1 MAATKALRVVSYN
14 VQRWGR
20 FDAVIDTLS
29 RLRPD
34 VLCLQECCQKRGPG
48 ALQKVADA
56 CGLKQVHFFGH
67 TMDESYGNAILDA
80 GAELAGHGDLPQGR
94 FYHRRPPHPAGRG
107 VIQSITPARRR
118 RDVVMW
124 CRGPHRRGALFVEMG
139 TIRVCCTHLDHIS
152 ENERAIQAG
161 GLVRQLHDLRGDAKA
176 MLLVG
181 DLNAL
186 NDEAKWD
193 RLDAIHEENGW
204 APPEDS
210 TVPGGALHTF
220 LENGWVDVSRGAGL
234 SSPASPRPPS
244 VDRAGARARGCQA
257 RADGRVGD
265 GSDHL
270 PVVVEVEVPAICG
283 TCARLPRARPKTN
296 DRPGH
301 RRQGYLPSFSRS
313 FALWSARAVWAGG
326 RDRGAAPLTRRGTNV
341 FRVPILSGG
350 CRACSCD

>member
-20 FDAVIDTLS
+20 LDTIIDTLA

-34 VLCLQECCQKRGPG
+34 VLCLQECCQKRGAG

-67 TMDESYGNAILDA
+67 TMDESYGNAILTRA
-80 GAELAGHGDLPQGR
+80 PSSLVMEIFLAGGSIIGD
-94 FYHRRPPHPAGRG
+94 HH
-107 VIQSITPARRR
+107 IQ
-118 RDVVMW
+118 
-124 CRGPHRRGALFVEMG
+124 RGALFVEMG

-161 GLVRQLHDLRGDAKA
+161 GLVRQLHDLRGDSKA
-176 MLLVG
+176 MLVVG

-193 RLDAIHEENGW
+193 RLDQIHEENGW

-210 TVPGGALHTF
+210 SVPGGALHTF
-220 LENGWVDVSRGAGL
+220 LENGWVDASRGAGL
-234 SSPASPRPPS
+234 SSPAKDPVRR
-244 VDRAGARARGCQA
+244 VDYVLAHGPVTVKRARTDA
-257 RADGRVGD
+257 SAD

-270 PVVVEVEVPAICG
+270 PVVVEVEVPA
-283 TCARLPRARPKTN
+283 
-296 DRPGH
+296 
-301 RRQGYLPSFSRS
+301 
-313 FALWSARAVWAGG
+313 
-326 RDRGAAPLTRRGTNV
+326 
-341 FRVPILSGG
+341 
-350 CRACSCD
+350 

>member
-20 FDAVIDTLS
+20 LDAVIDALS

-34 VLCLQECCQKRGPG
+34 VLCLQECCQRRGPG

-67 TMDESYGNAILDA
+67 MMDESYGNAILTRA
-80 GAELAGHGDLPQGR
+80 PSSLVMEIFLAGGSIIGD
-94 FYHRRPPHPAGRG
+94 HH
-107 VIQSITPARRR
+107 IQ
-118 RDVVMW
+118 
-124 CRGPHRRGALFVEMG
+124 RGALFVEMG
-139 TIRVCCTHLDHIS
+139 AIRVCCTHLDHIS

-176 MLLVG
+176 MLVVG

-220 LENGWVDVSRGAGL
+220 LENGWVDVSRGCL
-234 SSPASPRPPS
+234 LYTSPSPR
-244 VDRAGARARGCQA
+244 D
-257 RADGRVGD
+257 
-265 GSDHL
+265 
-270 PVVVEVEVPAICG
+270 
-283 TCARLPRARPKTN
+283 
-296 DRPGH
+296 
-301 RRQGYLPSFSRS
+301 
-313 FALWSARAVWAGG
+313 
-326 RDRGAAPLTRRGTNV
+326 
-341 FRVPILSGG
+341 
-350 CRACSCD
+350 

>member
-1 MAATKALRVVSYN
+1 MATKALRVVSYN

-20 FDAVIDTLS
+20 LDTIIDTLA

-67 TMDESYGNAILDA
+67 TMDESYGNAILTRA
-80 GAELAGHGDLPQGR
+80 PSSLVMEIFLAGGSVIGD
-94 FYHRRPPHPAGRG
+94 HH
-107 VIQSITPARRR
+107 IQ
-118 RDVVMW
+118 
-124 CRGPHRRGALFVEMG
+124 RGALLVETG

-176 MLLVG
+176 MLVVG

-186 NDEAKWD
+186 NDEARWD
-193 RLDAIHEENGW
+193 RLDAIHEEHGW

-210 TVPGGALHTF
+210 SVPGGALHTF
-220 LENGWVDVSRGAGL
+220 LENGWVDASRGAGL
-234 SSPASPRPPS
+234 SSPAKDPVRR
-244 VDRAGARARGCQA
+244 VDYVLAHGPVVVKRARTDA
-257 RADGRVGD
+257 SAD

-270 PVVVEVEVPAICG
+270 PVVVEVEVPA
-283 TCARLPRARPKTN
+283 
-296 DRPGH
+296 
-301 RRQGYLPSFSRS
+301 
-313 FALWSARAVWAGG
+313 
-326 RDRGAAPLTRRGTNV
+326 
-341 FRVPILSGG
+341 
-350 CRACSCD
+350 